1 VASRRLNLTCENTPS
16 TQFLLD
22 RLYVGRT
29 LIPNGY
35 EPYFRKRARYRS
47 VQSSTGI
54 EGNAIGTV
62 AGYAVLVDGAD
73 ETNAEELE
81 LKSLDEAYELIQQIS
96 VDPSVRIDE
105 GLIRT
110 MNSIMQRGLPSV
122 AAASGGRYR
131 PGGTLIVNQRT
142 GAIRYR
148 PPAPELVPELM
159 ANFVVD
165 VQGWIDNK
173 TYEPPVIA
181 ALAHFG
187 LISIHPFVDGN
198 GRTARLLADM
208 ILQREGWSADG
219 MISVSEA
226 IAIQQQAYYDA
237 LYAAQGEDFAFDRD
251 VTRFVDFHTEILN
264 SAAISLE
271 ESAIGF
277 RRRLQTFH
285 EFNRGFSFNERQSLA
300 LMFML
305 DIAPLSTTTYAE
317 LTGCSPSAALA
328 DLTNLVREGVVERI
342 GKGRNTRYRMS
353 DAATQAVEGT
363 GLEFEAEKSA

>member
-1 VASRRLNLTCENTPS
+1 MTSLRLQLVCETVPP

-47 VQSSTGI
+47 VQTSTGI

-62 AGYAVLVDGAD
+62 AGFAVLVEGAD
-73 ETNAEELE
+73 ENNSDELE
-81 LKSLDEAYELIQQIS
+81 LKSLDEAYELIQQIAS
-96 VDPSVRIDE
+96 DPSVKIDE
-105 GLIRT
+105 GLIRS
-110 MNSIMQRGLPSV
+110 MNSVMQRGLPT
-122 AAASGGRYR
+122 AAAQARGRYR
-131 PGGTLIVNQRT
+131 LGGALIVNQRT
-142 GAIRYR
+142 GAVRYR

-159 ANFVVD
+159 ENFVDD
-165 VQGWIDNK
+165 VQGWIDSK

-208 ILQREGWSADG
+208 ILQRSGWSAEG

-226 IAIQQQAYYDA
+226 IQDSQQAYYDA
-237 LYAAQGEDFAFDRD
+237 LYESQGEDFEFEID
-251 VTRFVDFHTEILN
+251 VTAFVQFHTGILN
-264 SAAISLE
+264 NAAINLE
-271 ESAIGF
+271 ESAISF
-277 RRRLQTFH
+277 RRRLH
-285 EFNRGFSFNERQSLA
+285 EFQEINRDFAFNERQSLA
-300 LMFML
+300 LMFMF

-317 LTGCSPSAALA
+317 LTGCSPSAALS
-328 DLTNLVREGVVERI
+328 DLTHLVRDGVVERT
-342 GKGRNTRYRMS
+342 GKGRSTRYRIS
-353 DAATQAVEGT
+353 PRLLAVVR
-363 GLEFEAEKSA
+363 EAQEDTAPGGNA